1 MPGVETRKI
10 LAVVVRYNT
19 PFEESQT
26 LVGIG
31 AALAANPDL
40 AKQYHLF
47 VWDNS
52 PQALPEPP
60 LPIPYTTHH
69 ATVNLGVSGAYNSAL
84 AHALEQGGTWML
96 LLDQD
101 TTITAEFLRRMLA
114 HSVALETREEIAAI
128 APTVRTRG
136 VVISPLRQLFNRNR
150 PYAAGA
156 PTVAQGEATAA
167 NSGCLVRVSA
177 LAGIGGY
184 DTNFW
189 LDYSDMYV
197 FHRFFLAGKKVWLAT
212 DVELEHELSIMDY
225 DRLMTPWRYRNFSYA
240 ETAYNDLF
248 KGRIEGL
255 VQSARV
261 FVRALKQKR
270 KYRNPE
276 FSRIAWEQFFYRL
289 RVRRSKRIA
298 RWNAQGAKRRGSS
311 PRAFGVE
318 DARAEIAE

>member
-128 APTVRTRG
+128 GDGAGLPTG
-136 VVISPLRQLFNRNR
+136 KGS
-150 PYAAGA
+150 
-156 PTVAQGEATAA
+156 VAQGEATAA

-311 PRAFGVE
+311 PLTFGVE